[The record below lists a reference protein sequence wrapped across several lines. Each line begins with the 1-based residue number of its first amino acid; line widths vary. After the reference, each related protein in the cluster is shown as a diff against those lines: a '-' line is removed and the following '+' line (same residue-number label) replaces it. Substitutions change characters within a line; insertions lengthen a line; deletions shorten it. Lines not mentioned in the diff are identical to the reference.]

1 MTLNSLQNQPDLFL
15 LKCISGSRA
24 YGTQLPTSDTDVKGI
39 FILPQKD
46 LYGLR
51 YTEQVNDDRN
61 DTVFYEIKRFMELLF
76 KNNPNILELLATPD
90 DCVLYRHPSVLR
102 LKSELFLSKLCRF
115 TFAQYAFAQIK
126 KARGLNKKIVNPM
139 DERRKSILEFCYVTV
154 GYGSVPLLHWLG
166 QKGWQQ
172 EDCALVVIDHF
183 KDTYALFH
191 RSQFSESVDFQG
203 VMSGEMANYVSLSSV
218 PKGKIPATFLNF
230 NKDGYS
236 KYCKDYGE
244 YWAWV
249 KDRNP
254 ERYANNIANEKN
266 YDAKNMMHVFRLL
279 NMAEEIAREGIIR
292 VRRPEREYLL
302 KIRSGAFEYDDLVH
316 MAEEKA
322 LLIEELFE
330 KSTLPDEP
338 DRALGERLLVEIR
351 AEFYSTRK

>member
-1 MTLNSLQNQPDLFL
+1 MTYDSLLNQPNLYL
-15 LKCISGSRA
+15 LKGISGSRA
-24 YGTQLPTSDTDVKGI
+24 YGTNVQASDTDIRGV
-39 FILPQKD
+39 FMLPQKD
-46 LYGLR
+46 LYGLS
-51 YTEQVNDDRN
+51 YTEQVADERN
-61 DTVFYEIKRFMELLF
+61 DIIYYEVKRFIDLLL
-76 KNNPNILELLATPD
+76 KNNPNILELLALPD

-102 LKSELFLSKLCRF
+102 LKSELFLSKKCKF

-139 DERRKSILEFCYVTV
+139 DERRKSIIEFCYVIV
-154 GYGSVPLLHWLG
+154 GYGSMRLVDWLAK
-166 QKGWQQ
+166 KGWQQ
-172 EDCALVVIDHF
+172 EDCGLVVVDHF
-183 KDTYALFH
+183 RDAHALFH
-191 RSQFSESVDFQG
+191 RSQFAQDVDFQG
-203 VMSGEMANYVSLSSV
+203 VMSGDAANDISLTSI
-218 PKGKIPATFLNF
+218 PKGENPVAFVSF

-292 VRRPEREYLL
+292 VRRPERDFLL
-302 KIRSGAFEYDDLVH
+302 NIRSGAMEYEDLVK

-322 LLIEELFE
+322 LMIDELFE
-330 KSTLPDEP
+330 KSSLPDEP
-338 DRALGERLLVEIR
+338 SRALGEKFLVEIR
-351 AEFYSTRK
+351 EGFYGGI